1 MSRCAHESTHFDRT
15 LCACGAM
22 HTYCDDCGHAIDECD
37 AAPDPNVGPGCCGQC
52 GPRGCGDVEPFE
64 SETYAQDVGSKDDAE
79 KARTDL
85 LPVAALEEVAHVM
98 TFGAKKY
105 APYNWQG
112 LSVSRLYGAALR
124 HLWAWWRGED
134 ADPETGRSHLAHAAC
149 CVLMA
154 LDQML
159 ARAQYDDRPR

>member
-1 MSRCAHESTHFDRT
+1 MDACSSCERNCGFCRLVNDDGTTRSECAHRSTHFDRS
-15 LCACGAM
+15 LCACGSM
-22 HTYCDDCGHAIDECD
+22 HTYCDDCGQAVD
-37 AAPDPNVGPGCCGQC
+37 AC
-52 GPRGCGDVEPFE
+52 DVEPRGD
-64 SETYAQDVGSKDDAE
+64 YAGDTGSKDDAE
-79 KARTDL
+79 KPRTDL

-159 ARAQYDDRPR
+159 ARHEYDDRPR